1 MSAIRI
7 SKALA
12 RAAKS
17 EAQLMCRSLAAQ
29 VEHWASIGRAV
40 EGGMSTFEIKALFAR
55 AFRAAGVA
63 VPKQSARV
71 FSAVGGMADGAMF
84 YRARI
89 REEDPMLGVIARS
102 GAARVVKISQR
113 ELLAA
118 KLGRQRVDY
127 SVQREKILPWTA
139 LSRFA
144 DADIRVALR
153 EVPLE
158 K

>member
-1 MSAIRI
+1 MSAIRV
-7 SKALA
+7 SKEMAK
-12 RAAKS
+12 AAKS
-17 EAQLMCRSLAAQ
+17 EAQLMCRSVAAQ

-55 AFRAAGVA
+55 ALRAA
-63 VPKQSARV
+63 VPGASAGEV
-71 FSAVGGMADGAMF
+71 SAAGEKTDGAMF

-89 REEDPMLGVIARS
+89 REEDPMLRVIARS

-113 ELLAA
+113 ELLDA
-118 KLGRQRVDY
+118 KHGRQLVDY

-139 LSRFA
+139 MSRFA
-144 DADIRVALR
+144 DANIEVYFR